1 MKHSGVLGA
10 AVTGF
15 NRRRVIGVDGA
26 VLVLVAVVS
35 DLKLLDFCMSLV
47 GGVGQTDKVLLAFI
61 NGLFGVAGFFAA
73 LLLLLVV
80 VEGKENAMFKHLSS
94 TSGVFTVR
102 VDPWKG
108 KGSSTIMPLLIY
120 YCGVMPVLTTGRTFL
135 GVTTDL

>member
-1 MKHSGVLGA
+1 M
-10 AVTGF
+10 
-15 NRRRVIGVDGA
+15 DGA
-26 VLVLVAVVS
+26 VEEVVAVVS

-80 VEGKENAMFKHLSS
+80 VEGNEKAMFKHLSR

-102 VDPWKG
+102 VDACKG
-108 KGSSTIMPLLIY
+108 KGS
-120 YCGVMPVLTTGRTFL
+120 
-135 GVTTDL
+135 